1 MIIIAPNPFDLLL
14 SCLGALILHFPFTS
28 GSLRK
33 DPYVAI
39 PIPRKKR
46 KESLIANSADQAGD
60 VASSNHLEA
69 SSPIKHYDNI
79 ISSPNENGFV
89 LGRRRGRWRTVSS
102 ATTLTGDVASLNENG
117 SVSGRRRR
125 SRWGKVAGLSE
136 NVSVS
141 ESRIGISPAN
151 HGDNNIASLKE
162 NGYALGRG
170 RTLPLTHPENNEDET
185 LMPSPQEKTSSPADS
200 DYAAYAVIP
209 EKLCADMSG
218 WANTLEANIEELL
231 STVAMVVANV
241 IRDGASAW
249 NLNVAMDSEG
259 IKLHSLVGIS
269 VSFIF
274 LTSSCLMQSHSN
286 HTLLWLSNNLQLKST
301 THSWYHR
308 CQG

>member
-46 KESLIANSADQAGD
+46 KESLIANSAATDQAGD
-60 VASSNHLEA
+60 VACSNHLEA
-69 SSPIKHYDNI
+69 SPIKHYDNN

-89 LGRRRGRWRTVSS
+89 LGRRRRRWRTVSS
-102 ATTLTGDVASLNENG
+102 ATTLPSDVASLNENG

-125 SRWGKVAGLSE
+125 SRWGTVAGLSE
-136 NVSVS
+136 TVSVS
-141 ESRIGISPAN
+141 ESRRGTSPAK
-151 HGDNNIASLKE
+151 HGDDNIASLKE

-170 RTLPLTHPENNEDET
+170 RTLPSTQPENNEDET
-185 LMPSPQEKTSSPADS
+185 LVPFPQEKTSSSANS
-200 DYAAYAVIP
+200 DYAASTIIP

-218 WANTLEANIEELL
+218 WANTLEDNIKELI

-249 NLNVAMDSEG
+249 NVNVAMDSEG
-259 IKLHSLVGIS
+259 IKLHFLVSIS

-274 LTSSCLMQSHSN
+274 LTSSCLIQSHSN
-286 HTLLWLSNNLQLKST
+286 HTLLWLSNNLQLKFT
-301 THSWYHR
+301 THS
-308 CQG
+308 